1 MSPNKKLVAA
11 VVNPTAPVYNQSCC
25 NLPAHCAPLPKTY
38 VAQATARNPATGVER
53 RATISVVA
61 PHGAAVRVHRAQ
73 SAGAN
78 TGEAVPPLPRD
89 YNTGAELE
97 VAVTTLGIT
106 KSRISVDHLIFLG
119 LLAGI
124 WVAFA
129 GMFAQQIVGGVPANI
144 RASWPVLSKLLLG
157 VTFPVGIVFIVL
169 FGGELFTGNTM
180 IMVVAWLNRKVTTR
194 DVMVNWTVVF
204 CANFAACA
212 LTAYLLGYLTDL
224 FEPEPFRSYVIAVA
238 TRKVQLPFY
247 KAFLMGIPANALVCL
262 SFFLGLAARDVTG
275 KILGLYLPIA
285 TFAATG
291 WEHCVA
297 NMYYIPI
304 GWMYGAPVTVGGMLA
319 NIFAVALGNIVG
331 GGLLIGGSEFYMY
344 HWHRSSEPVRH
355 IGKWGKPSK
364 DRTDDIEILEVH
376 GGVHDH
382 ARPASQAPSL
392 SELIV

>member
-1 MSPNKKLVAA
+1 P
-11 VVNPTAPVYNQSCC
+11 
-25 NLPAHCAPLPKTY
+25 
-38 VAQATARNPATGVER
+38 
-53 RATISVVA
+53 
-61 PHGAAVRVHRAQ
+61 
-73 SAGAN
+73 
-78 TGEAVPPLPRD
+78 PPLPRG

-97 VAVTTLGIT
+97 AVVTTLGIT
-106 KSRISVDHLIFLG
+106 KSRNSLDHIVFLG

-129 GMFAQQIVGGVPANI
+129 GMFAQQVAGGVPADI
-144 RASWPVLSKLLLG
+144 RASWPVLPKLLLG
-157 VTFPVGIVFIVL
+157 ATFPIGIVFIVL

-180 IMVVAWLNRKVTTR
+180 IMVVARLNRKVTNR
-194 DVMVNWTVVF
+194 DVLVNWIVVF
-204 CANFAACA
+204 GANFAACA

-224 FEPEPFRSYVIAVA
+224 FEPEPFRSYVIAIA

-304 GWMYGAPVTVGGMLA
+304 GWMYGAPVTTGSMLA
-319 NIFAVALGNIVG
+319 NIFSVALGNIVG

-344 HWHRSSEPVRH
+344 HW
-355 IGKWGKPSK
+355 
-364 DRTDDIEILEVH
+364 
-376 GGVHDH
+376 
-382 ARPASQAPSL
+382 
-392 SELIV
+392 

>member
-1 MSPNKKLVAA
+1 MSLNKKLATT
-11 VVNPTAPVYNQSCC
+11 VVNPTVPVFNQSCC
-25 NLPAHCAPLPKTY
+25 NLPAHCAPLPQTY

-53 RATISVVA
+53 RATVSVVA
-61 PHGAAVRVHRAQ
+61 LHGSAVRDNRAQ
-73 SAGAN
+73 SSGAN
-78 TGEAVPPLPRD
+78 TAEAVTPLPRD

-129 GMFAQQIVGGVPANI
+129 GMFAQQVVGGVPANI

-180 IMVVAWLNRKVTTR
+180 IMVVAWLNRKVTIR
-194 DVMVNWTVVF
+194 DVVVNWTVVF

-212 LTAYLLGYLTDL
+212 LTAYLLGYLTDI

-319 NIFAVALGNIVG
+319 NIFGVALGNIVG
-331 GGLLIGGSEFYMY
+331 GGLLIGGSEYYMY
-344 HWHRSSEPVRH
+344 HWHRSGEPERH
-355 IGKWGKPSK
+355 IGKWGKSGK

-376 GGVHDH
+376 EGVHDH
-382 ARPASQAPSL
+382 VRSATQAPSS

>member
-1 MSPNKKLVAA
+1 MSPNKKLAA
-11 VVNPTAPVYNQSCC
+11 TVVNPTVPVFNQSCC
-25 NLPAHCAPLPKTY
+25 NLPTHCAPLSQTY
-38 VAQATARNPATGVER
+38 VAQATARNPAAGVER
-53 RATISVVA
+53 RATVSVVA
-61 PHGAAVRVHRAQ
+61 PHGSAVRVHRAQ
-73 SAGAN
+73 SSGAN
-78 TGEAVPPLPRD
+78 TAEAVTPLPRD

-106 KSRISVDHLIFLG
+106 KSHIYVDHLIFLG

-180 IMVVAWLNRKVTTR
+180 IMVVAWLNRKVTIR

-212 LTAYLLGYLTDL
+212 LTAYLLGYLTDI

-319 NIFAVALGNIVG
+319 NIFSVALGNIVG
-331 GGLLIGGSEFYMY
+331 GGLLIGGSEYYMY
-344 HWHRSSEPVRH
+344 HWHRSGEPERH
-355 IGKWGKPSK
+355 IRKWGKSGK

-376 GGVHDH
+376 EGVHDH
-382 ARPASQAPSL
+382 ARSATQAPSS